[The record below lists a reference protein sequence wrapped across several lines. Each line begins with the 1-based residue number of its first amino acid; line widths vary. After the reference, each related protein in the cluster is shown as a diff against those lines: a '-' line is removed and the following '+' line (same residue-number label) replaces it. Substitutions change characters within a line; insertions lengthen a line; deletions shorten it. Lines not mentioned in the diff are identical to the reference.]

1 LNRPA
6 AVEAL
11 NERLNLERSG
21 KAEWQRHTKPNHSLN
36 RTRHRAALKFDVNCS
51 PVNAGVMRLPL
62 TEKTAYYSR
71 MKVKEVIKL
80 LEKDGWYLARTRG
93 SHHQFKHWNKS
104 GTVTVSGKPSIDV
117 PPGTLNSILKQ
128 AGLK

>member
-1 LNRPA
+1 
-6 AVEAL
+6 
-11 NERLNLERSG
+11 
-21 KAEWQRHTKPNHSLN
+21 
-36 RTRHRAALKFDVNCS
+36 
-51 PVNAGVMRLPL
+51 
-62 TEKTAYYSR
+62 

-93 SHHQFKHWNKS
+93 SHHQFKHASKL
-104 GTVTVSGKPSIDV
+104 GTVTVSGKPNIDV